1 MQEPGYDSGRKT
13 WFSSEPL
20 SLLLRKGCNSMHM
33 DVFTAATAALDG
45 AAYKIWEPRYLT
57 KFASGKAAPPQ
68 KLHCSLAV
76 RSSQGSLLVLY
87 PEGPSTQ

>member
-1 MQEPGYDSGRKT
+1 MAGKVGFHLNRLAYFFTK
-13 WFSSEPL
+13 F
-20 SLLLRKGCNSMHM
+20 MYM
-33 DVFTAATAALDG
+33 DVLRAATAALDG

-57 KFASGKAAPPQ
+57 KFASGKAAPLQ